1 MARVL
6 AGRYELEVP
15 LGRGASGEV
24 WRGRDISTR
33 KPVAVKLVELEEIS
47 EDSAMLAET
56 IARFRREAATL
67 ARLRHPNIVAALE
80 AGRIGNELFLVME
93 LAEGV
98 ALSSMLE
105 QRRANNLG
113 LFPVP
118 SVMRII
124 EQACAGLSVAHA
136 AGVVHRDIKPSNLM
150 VATRLHIKI
159 IDFGIARL
167 LHDNSP
173 RLTLPSQAI
182 GTLAYIS
189 PEQLGGVDVDG
200 RADLYSLGCVMYELL
215 AGRPPFMAEVPTA
228 LLRMQL
234 QERAV
239 PLDSIRPDLPAGLSA
254 LVDAMMEKDRTQRPA
269 DAGEVLRHIQAI
281 NAGMGQVTPEQEAD
295 RQTISR
301 ATSLGGPAGQ
311 AGPGQ
316 RPWAPEADRATVFA
330 ADVLGRQQQPPAEA
344 SRGTQLTPERL
355 EELSG
360 GAGPARPAA
369 YPGPGGGYP
378 GGAPGYPGG
387 GGTGYPGTR
396 PDYGQPP
403 TQHPGTSPAAQYP
416 ATQHPGTQEVG
427 GPAWPNAVK
436 ARAKRRNPRWRGLVS
451 TLITLVIVG
460 GVGFYVWHRNQQQP
474 LKVSG
479 VSVTLASQPK
489 SCAGTVDVVGTIVTN
504 GKGGPVTYQWTE
516 NGSAQKAA
524 TVTDATGQDTVQVT
538 LRWAFHGT
546 GTQQAVAE
554 LQVLTP
560 TSAVGNTQFTYSC
573 K

>member
-1 MARVL
+1 
-6 AGRYELEVP
+6 
-15 LGRGASGEV
+15 
-24 WRGRDISTR
+24 
-33 KPVAVKLVELEEIS
+33 VAVKIVELEEI

-118 SVMRII
+118 SVLRII

-200 RADLYSLGCVMYELL
+200 RSDLYSLGCVMYELL

-254 LVDAMMEKDRTQRPA
+254 LVDAMMEKDRAQRPT
-269 DAGEVLRHIQAI
+269 DAGEVLRRIQAI

-301 ATSLGGPAGQ
+301 VTSLGGPAAQG
-311 AGPGQ
+311 GPGQ
-316 RPWAPEADRATVFA
+316 RPFAPEADRATVFA
-330 ADVLGRQQQPPAEA
+330 ADVLGRQQQPTAEA
-344 SRGTQLTPERL
+344 GRGTRLTPERL
-355 EELSG
+355 DELSG
-360 GAGPARPAA
+360 GAGPGAPAA
-369 YPGPGGGYP
+369 YPGSGTGYP
-378 GGAPGYPGG
+378 GSGTGFPGG
-387 GGTGYPGTR
+387 GGGYPGTR

-416 ATQHPGTQEVG
+416 PTQHPGTQEVG
-427 GPAWPNAVK
+427 GPAWPDAVK
-436 ARAKRRNPRWRGLVS
+436 ARTRRRKPRWRGIVS
-451 TLITLVIVG
+451 TLITLAIVG
-460 GVGFYVWHRNQQQP
+460 GIGFYVWHRNQQQP
-474 LKVSG
+474 LKVSS
-479 VSVTLASQPK
+479 VSVALASQPK
-489 SCAGTVDVVGTIVTN
+489 SCAGTADVIGTIVTN
-504 GKGGPVTYQWTE
+504 GKGGPVTYQWTQ
-516 NGSAQKAA
+516 NGTVQKAA
-524 TVTDATGQDTVQVT
+524 TVTDATGQDSVQVT
-538 LRWAFHGT
+538 LRWTFHGT

>member
-33 KPVAVKLVELEEIS
+33 KPVAVKLVELEEI

-118 SVMRII
+118 SVLRII

-200 RADLYSLGCVMYELL
+200 RADLYSLGCLMYELL

-234 QERAV
+234 QERAT
-239 PLDSIRPDLPAGLSA
+239 PLDSIRPDLPAGLSD
-254 LVDAMMEKDRTQRPA
+254 LVDAMMEKDRAQRPA
-269 DAGEVLRHIQAI
+269 DAGQVLRHIQAI

-301 ATSLGGPAGQ
+301 VTSLGGPATAG
-311 AGPGQ
+311 GPGQ
-316 RPWAPEADRATVFA
+316 RPFAPEADRATVFA
-330 ADVLGRQQQPPAEA
+330 GDVLGHQQPPAEA
-344 SRGTQLTPERL
+344 GRGTQLTPERL

-360 GAGPARPAA
+360 PGGPGAYPAAGPGTAGG
-369 YPGPGGGYP
+369 GPGYQ
-378 GGAPGYPGG
+378 
-387 GGTGYPGTR
+387 GTR

-416 ATQHPGTQEVG
+416 ATQHPGTQEVS
-427 GPAWPNAVK
+427 GPAWPDAVK
-436 ARAKRRNPRWRGLVS
+436 ARTRRRRSRWPGIVS
-451 TLITLVIVG
+451 TLITLAIVG
-460 GVGFYVWHRNQQQP
+460 GIGFYVWHRNQQQP

-479 VSVTLASQPK
+479 VSVVLASQPK
-489 SCAGTVDVVGTIVTN
+489 NCASTVEMVATIVTN

-524 TVTDATGQDTVQVT
+524 TVTDATGTDSVQVT
-538 LRWAFHGT
+538 LRWAFHGK

-560 TSAVGNTQFTYSC
+560 NSAVGNTQFTYSC

>member
-1 MARVL
+1 
-6 AGRYELEVP
+6 
-15 LGRGASGEV
+15 
-24 WRGRDISTR
+24 
-33 KPVAVKLVELEEIS
+33 
-47 EDSAMLAET
+47 
-56 IARFRREAATL
+56 
-67 ARLRHPNIVAALE
+67 
-80 AGRIGNELFLVME
+80 
-93 LAEGV
+93 
-98 ALSSMLE
+98 
-105 QRRANNLG
+105 
-113 LFPVP
+113 
-118 SVMRII
+118 
-124 EQACAGLSVAHA
+124 
-136 AGVVHRDIKPSNLM
+136 M

-254 LVDAMMEKDRTQRPA
+254 LVDAMMEKDRAQRPA
-269 DAGEVLRHIQAI
+269 DAAQVLRHIQAI
-281 NAGMGQVTPEQEAD
+281 NAGMGQVAPEQEAD

-301 ATSLGGPAGQ
+301 VTSIGGPATEG
-311 AGPGQ
+311 APAQ
-316 RPWAPEADRATVFA
+316 RPFAPEADRATVFA
-330 ADVLGRQQQPPAEA
+330 ADVLGRQQQPTAEA
-344 SRGTQLTPERL
+344 GRGTQLTPERL

-360 GAGPARPAA
+360 PAGPGGPA
-369 YPGPGGGYP
+369 YPGYGGGYP
-378 GGAPGYPGG
+378 GTGRPGS
-387 GGTGYPGTR
+387 GGTGYPGTG

-403 TQHPGTSPAAQYP
+403 TQHPGTSPAGQYP

-427 GPAWPNAVK
+427 GPAWPDAVK
-436 ARAKRRNPRWRGLVS
+436 ARTKRRKPRWRGLVS

-460 GVGFYVWHRNQQQP
+460 GIGFYVWHRSQQQP
-474 LKVSG
+474 LKVSS
-479 VSVTLASQPK
+479 VSVAPVSAPRN
-489 SCAGTVDVVGTIVTN
+489 CAATVDVVGTIVTN
-504 GKGGPVTYQWTE
+504 GKGGPVTYQWTQ

-524 TVTDATGQDTVQVT
+524 TVTDATGQDAVQVT
-538 LRWAFHGT
+538 LRWAFHGK
-546 GTQQAVAE
+546 GTTQALAE

>member
-118 SVMRII
+118 SVLRII

-136 AGVVHRDIKPSNLM
+136 AGVVHRDMKPSNLM

-173 RLTLPSQAI
+173 RLTLPTQAI
-182 GTLAYIS
+182 GTLAYIA
-189 PEQLGGVDVDG
+189 PEQLSGVDVDG

-239 PLDSIRPDLPAGLSA
+239 PLDSIRADLPAGLSA

-269 DAGEVLRHIQAI
+269 DAGEVLGHIQAI
-281 NAGMGQVTPEQEAD
+281 NAGVGQVTPEQEAD

-301 ATSLGGPAGQ
+301 VTSIGGPATQG
-311 AGPGQ
+311 GPGQ
-316 RPWAPEADRATVFA
+316 RPFAPEADRATVFA
-330 ADVLGRQQQPPAEA
+330 PDVLGRQQRPTAEA
-344 SRGTQLTPERL
+344 GRGTHLTPERL

-360 GAGPARPAA
+360 SAGP
-369 YPGPGGGYP
+369 GPQ
-378 GGAPGYPGG
+378 GGA
-387 GGTGYPGTR
+387 GYPGTQ

-403 TQHPGTSPAAQYP
+403 TRHPATSPAAQYP

-427 GPAWPNAVK
+427 GPAWPDAVK
-436 ARAKRRNPRWRGLVS
+436 ARTRRRKPRWRGIVS
-451 TLITLVIVG
+451 TLITLAIVG
-460 GVGFYVWHRNQQQP
+460 GIGFYVWHRNMQQP
-474 LKVSG
+474 LKVSSVG
-479 VSVTLASQPK
+479 VALPSQPK
-489 SCAGTVDVVGTIVTN
+489 NCAGTVDVVGTIVTN

-516 NGSAQKAA
+516 NGSVQKAA
-524 TVTDATGQDTVQVT
+524 TVTDASGTDNVQVT
-538 LRWAFHGT
+538 LRWAFHGK

>member
-1 MARVL
+1 VARVL

-33 KPVAVKLVELEEIS
+33 KPVAVKLVELEEI
-47 EDSAMLAET
+47 EDSALLAET
-56 IARFRREAATL
+56 IERFRREAATL
-67 ARLRHPNIVAALE
+67 SRLRHPNIVAALE

-105 QRRANNLG
+105 QRRDNNLG

-118 SVMRII
+118 SVLRII

-215 AGRPPFMAEVPTA
+215 SGRPPFMAEVPTA

-254 LVDAMMEKDRTQRPA
+254 LVDAMMEKDRTRRPP

-301 ATSLGGPAGQ
+301 VTSLGGPAAPGER
-311 AGPGQ
+311 GP
-316 RPWAPEADRATVFA
+316 RPYAPEADRATIFA
-330 ADVLGRQQQPPAEA
+330 AEGIGRQQQPTAEA
-344 SRGTQLTPERL
+344 GRGTRLTPERL
-355 EELSG
+355 GELSG
-360 GAGPARPAA
+360 PGGPGATAG
-369 YPGPGGGYP
+369 YPGPGAGYP
-378 GGAPGYPGG
+378 GPGAGSSGG
-387 GGTGYPGTR
+387 GAGYPGTQ
-396 PDYGQPP
+396 PGYGQPP

-427 GPAWPNAVK
+427 GPAWPGTVK
-436 ARAKRRNPRWRGLVS
+436 ARTKRRKPRWRGLVS
-451 TLITLVIVG
+451 SLITLAIVG
-460 GVGFYVWHRNQQQP
+460 GIGFYVWHRNQTQP
-474 LKVSG
+474 LKVS
-479 VSVTLASQPK
+479 SVKVALAGQPK
-489 SCAGTVDVVGTIVTN
+489 NCASTVELTGTIVTN
-504 GKGGPVTYQWTE
+504 GKGGQITYQWTQ
-516 NGSAQKAA
+516 NGNAQSAA
-524 TVTDATGQDTVQVT
+524 TVTDATGQDIVQVT
-538 LRWAFHGT
+538 LRWSFHGK
-546 GTQQAVAE
+546 GSQQALAE

-560 TSAVGNTQFTYSC
+560 TSAVGNTQFAYSC

>member
-1 MARVL
+1 VARVL

-33 KPVAVKLVELEEIS
+33 KPVALKLVELEEIS

-118 SVMRII
+118 SVLRII

-254 LVDAMMEKDRTQRPA
+254 LVDAMMEKDRTRRPA
-269 DAGEVLRHIQAI
+269 DAGQVLRHIQAI
-281 NAGMGQVTPEQEAD
+281 NAGMGQETPEQEAD

-301 ATSLGGPAGQ
+301 ATSLGGPATQG
-311 AGPGQ
+311 APGQ
-316 RPWAPEADRATVFA
+316 RPFAPEADRATVFA
-330 ADVLGRQQQPPAEA
+330 ADVLGRQQPTAEA
-344 SRGTQLTPERL
+344 GRGTQLTPERL
-355 EELSG
+355 GELSG
-360 GAGPARPAA
+360 AAGPGTQAGSGAG
-369 YPGPGGGYP
+369 YP
-378 GGAPGYPGG
+378 G
-387 GGTGYPGTR
+387 GGTGYPGAR

-403 TQHPGTSPAAQYP
+403 TRHPGTSPAAQYP

-427 GPAWPNAVK
+427 GPAWPDAVK
-436 ARAKRRNPRWRGLVS
+436 ARTRRRKPRWRGIVS

-460 GVGFYVWHRNQQQP
+460 GIGFYVWHRNQQQP
-474 LKVSG
+474 LKVS
-479 VSVTLASQPK
+479 SVAVALASQPK
-489 SCAGTVDVVGTIVTN
+489 NCAGTVDVIGTIVTN

-524 TVTDATGQDTVQVT
+524 TVTDATGQDSLQVT
-538 LRWAFHGT
+538 LRWAFHGK

>member
-118 SVMRII
+118 SVLRII

-215 AGRPPFMAEVPTA
+215 AGRPPFVAEVPTA

-239 PLDSIRPDLPAGLSA
+239 PLDSVRPDLPAGLSA
-254 LVDAMMEKDRTQRPA
+254 LVDAMMEKDRTARPT
-269 DAGEVLRHIQAI
+269 DAGQVLRRIQAI

-301 ATSLGGPAGQ
+301 VTSLGGPAT
-311 AGPGQ
+311 AGAPGQ
-316 RPWAPEADRATVFA
+316 GPFAPEADRATVFA
-330 ADVLGRQQQPPAEA
+330 ADALGRRQQPTAEA
-344 SRGTQLTPERL
+344 ARGTQLTPERL

-360 GAGPARPAA
+360 GAGPGAQA
-369 YPGPGGGYP
+369 GPGAGYP
-378 GGAPGYPGG
+378 V
-387 GGTGYPGTR
+387 GGTGHPGTR

-403 TQHPGTSPAAQYP
+403 TQHPGTSPAGQYP

-427 GPAWPNAVK
+427 GPAWPDAVK
-436 ARAKRRNPRWRGLVS
+436 ARTRRRKPRWRGLVS
-451 TLITLVIVG
+451 TVITLAIVG
-460 GVGFYVWHRNQQQP
+460 GIGYYVWHRNQQQP
-474 LKVSG
+474 LKVS
-479 VSVTLASQPK
+479 SVAVGLPSQPK
-489 SCAGTVDVVGTIVTN
+489 NCAATVDVVGTIVTN
-504 GKGGPVTYQWTE
+504 GKGGPVTYQWSE
-516 NGSAQKAA
+516 NGSAQRAA
-524 TVTDATGQDTVQVT
+524 TVTDATGQDSVQVT
-538 LRWAFHGT
+538 LRWAFHGK

>member
-1 MARVL
+1 
-6 AGRYELEVP
+6 
-15 LGRGASGEV
+15 
-24 WRGRDISTR
+24 
-33 KPVAVKLVELEEIS
+33 VKLVELEEIS

-118 SVMRII
+118 SVLRIV

-215 AGRPPFMAEVPTA
+215 AGRPPFMAQVPTA

-239 PLDSIRPDLPAGLSA
+239 PLDSIRPDLPAGLSS

-281 NAGMGQVTPEQEAD
+281 NTGVGQVTPEQEAD

-301 ATSLGGPAGQ
+301 ATSLGGSAGQ
-311 AGPGQ
+311 GGPGQ

-330 ADVLGRQQQPPAEA
+330 ADPLGRQQQPTAEA
-344 SRGTQLTPERL
+344 GRGTQLTPERL

-360 GAGPARPAA
+360 GPGPARPGA
-369 YPGPGGGYP
+369 YPGPSAGYP
-378 GGAPGYPGG
+378 GSPGG

-396 PDYGQPP
+396 PNYGQPP

-427 GPAWPNAVK
+427 GPAWPDAVK
-436 ARAKRRNPRWRGLVS
+436 ARTKRRKPRWRGLVS

-460 GVGFYVWHRNQQQP
+460 GVGYYVWHRNQQQP

-479 VSVTLASQPK
+479 VSVALASQPK
-489 SCAGTVDVVGTIVTN
+489 NCAGTVDAVGTIVTN

-538 LRWAFHGT
+538 LRWTFHGT

>member
-1 MARVL
+1 
-6 AGRYELEVP
+6 
-15 LGRGASGEV
+15 
-24 WRGRDISTR
+24 
-33 KPVAVKLVELEEIS
+33 
-47 EDSAMLAET
+47 MLAET

-118 SVMRII
+118 SVLRII

-173 RLTLPSQAI
+173 RLTLPTQAI

-239 PLDSIRPDLPAGLSA
+239 PLDSIRPDLPAGLSD
-254 LVDAMMEKDRTQRPA
+254 LVDAMMEKDRTRRPA

-301 ATSLGGPAGQ
+301 VTSIGGPATQG
-311 AGPGQ
+311 APGQ
-316 RPWAPEADRATVFA
+316 RPFAPEADRATIFA
-330 ADVLGRQQQPPAEA
+330 ADVLGRQQQPTAEA
-344 SRGTQLTPERL
+344 GRGTQLTPQRL

-360 GAGPARPAA
+360 GAGPS
-369 YPGPGGGYP
+369 GGGYP
-378 GGAPGYPGG
+378 SSGPGYPGG
-387 GGTGYPGTR
+387 GPGYPGTR

-403 TQHPGTSPAAQYP
+403 TQHPATSPAAQYP

-427 GPAWPNAVK
+427 GPAWPDAVK
-436 ARAKRRNPRWRGLVS
+436 ARTRRRKPRWRGLVS
-451 TLITLVIVG
+451 TLITLAIVG
-460 GVGFYVWHRNQQQP
+460 GIGFYVWHRNQQQP
-474 LKVSG
+474 LKVS
-479 VSVTLASQPK
+479 SVAVALASQPAN
-489 SCAGTVDVVGTIVTN
+489 CAGTVNLVGTIVTN

-516 NGSAQKAA
+516 NGSVQKAA
-524 TVTDATGQDTVQVT
+524 TVTDATGTDSVQVT
-538 LRWAFHGT
+538 LRWVFHGK
-546 GTQQAVAE
+546 GTQQAEAQ